1 MKHIATLKMATVL
14 FLGHSDPMF
23 FGVKREI
30 LWVNE
35 ELVLI
40 LFIPEAGAS
49 TVFYHK
55 PSKAFFFFLKK
66 SLNPMSCF
74 KGLVLTPCRTLK
86 ILCHSFLC
94 LFLSKKFDNFRCL
107 LVHYVKI
114 TWFFV
119 F

>member
-55 PSKAFFFFLKK
+55 PSKAFFFFFKEILK
-66 SLNPMSCF
+66 SYELLQGASSDTMQ
-74 KGLVLTPCRTLK
+74 
-86 ILCHSFLC
+86 
-94 LFLSKKFDNFRCL
+94 NFED
-107 LVHYVKI
+107 I
-114 TWFFV
+114 MP
-119 F
+119 